1 MRNQPLRIHPL
12 IRTVTAVL
20 IAASTMLATS
30 VGSEASAG
38 ASRTIWVPLYRQ
50 IYGLDCEAAAL
61 QMALAHEGIRVS
73 QGALLNAMH
82 IDWRMPTRDATGF
95 HWGNPNTNFVGKPN
109 GSEIRQTG
117 YGAYSYPVSR
127 AAWKYG
133 GRILATRTGISPS
146 LVYWSLLHGHPVV
159 AWVAFDWRYHQVS
172 HYVAFD
178 GQTVAYGSPY
188 EHAVTLYG
196 VTPGYVLVNNP
207 WRGVRQWIPK
217 WQFQRAY
224 ATFSNMAIIFN

>member
-30 VGSEASAG
+30 IGSEASAG
-38 ASRTIWVPLYRQ
+38 SSRTIWVPLYRQ

-73 QGALLNAMH
+73 QGALLDAMQ

-95 HWGNPNTNFVGKPN
+95 HWGNPNTNFVGNPN

-133 GRILATRTGISPS
+133 GRILATQTGISPS

-178 GQTVAYGSPY
+178 GQTVAYGSP
-188 EHAVTLYG
+188 
-196 VTPGYVLVNNP
+196 
-207 WRGVRQWIPK
+207 K
-217 WQFQRAY
+217 WQFERAY

>member
-1 MRNQPLRIHPL
+1 ARF
-12 IRTVTAVL
+12 V
-20 IAASTMLATS
+20 
-30 VGSEASAG
+30 
-38 ASRTIWVPLYRQ
+38 RQ
-50 IYGLDCEAAAL
+50 
-61 QMALAHEGIRVS
+61 
-73 QGALLNAMH
+73 
-82 IDWRMPTRDATGF
+82 ATGRI
-95 HWGNPNTNFVGKPN
+95 P
-109 GSEIRQTG
+109 IR
-117 YGAYSYPVSR
+117 S
-127 AAWKYG
+127 AAPWKYG
-133 GRILATRTGISPS
+133 GRILATQTGISPS

-217 WQFQRAY
+217 GQFQRAY
-224 ATFSNMAIIFN
+224 ATFNNMPSIFT